1 MAWAVLSTQALCRET
16 DVVETM
22 RISIQSF
29 MPTLAAAMALAVVGC
44 GGGSATK
51 EVIPPSGTVVSSWN
65 QVVDGVN
72 SPKHLF
78 YLGGVLYVN
87 NYGSNQVLQL
97 SSSGNLSV
105 YSNVAVPIGIA
116 AKSGTLYVSGR
127 HPLTNLVGLIEL
139 TPLASSPKAA
149 INANHYGIAFGNNNL
164 YLVDGSSINIFN
176 SSTWAAASPSSI
188 QLGSGAPQGL
198 LVNGNLLYVSNT
210 NGAINVIDTDANTLV
225 ADLFTAATFDRPNAM
240 VLDGMGNMYI
250 ANGGNGVGDGG
261 SISKVNLSTLST
273 EVFVTST
280 QVGLCGAAGLAIV
293 DGYIFVSNGTC
304 STAALQH
311 KLLKIKL

>member
-1 MAWAVLSTQALCRET
+1 
-16 DVVETM
+16 M

-127 HPLTNLVGLIEL
+127 NPLTNLVGLIEL

-198 LVNGNLLYVSNT
+198 LVNGNRLYVSNT